1 MGTQLVNRDRASFT
15 CSSSISYTPT
25 CPSNLTSPL
34 TLHVTLGTNPHT
46 HSTLTYYPIFQHT
59 PTPKLCLLN
68 PPHTPSL
75 HSHTLTHNFTLT
87 DAPPTHRDTPP
98 TYRDVPP
105 THRDALPTH
114 RDAPPTHRDAPPTHG
129 DAHPLT
135 ETPHPLT
142 ETPHLLTETPHLLTE
157 TPHPLTE
164 MPTHSQRR
172 PTHSQRC
179 PPTHRDAP
187 PTHRDAH
194 PLTETPHLLTET
206 PHPLTKTPTHS
217 QRCPTHSQR
226 CPTHSQRRPT
236 HSQRCPTHSLPQ
248 QAGCCRLQQVNTAQ
262 EETVTVEGLLGCGRR
277 PEYHT
282 MTQHLYLAQANTT
295 TETSLVTYILTYV
308 HIFSRYGH
316 IHMHTDRSHDSH
328 MTSSS
333 QGSFHRLCSPA

>member
-34 TLHVTLGTNPHT
+34 TLHVTLGTNPQT

-98 TYRDVPP
+98 THRDAPP

-135 ETPHPLT
+135 E
-142 ETPHLLTETPHLLTE
+142 
-157 TPHPLTE
+157 
-164 MPTHSQRR
+164 MPTHSQRRPDHSQRR
-172 PTHSQRC
+172 PTHSQR
-179 PPTHRDAP
+179 
-187 PTHRDAH
+187 
-194 PLTETPHLLTET
+194 
-206 PHPLTKTPTHS
+206 
-217 QRCPTHSQR
+217 
-226 CPTHSQRRPT
+226 RPT
-236 HSQRCPTHSLPQ
+236 HHMPHSPTAWCAVPNSHS
-248 QAGCCRLQQVNTAQ
+248 RLAADCSK
-262 EETVTVEGLLGCGRR
+262 L
-277 PEYHT
+277 
-282 MTQHLYLAQANTT
+282 TQLKKRQ
-295 TETSLVTYILTYV
+295 
-308 HIFSRYGH
+308 
-316 IHMHTDRSHDSH
+316 
-328 MTSSS
+328 
-333 QGSFHRLCSPA
+333 